1 MDLSTLEQI
10 DRELLL
16 ALNGS
21 HSLFADTL
29 MMTFTSAWT
38 WVPLYIALLYVIIKN
53 NENMQ
58 QILLILCSV
67 ALCIFL
73 ADGISSGLIKPLVG
87 RFRPTQDPIIKYQ
100 VDVVNGY
107 RGGMYGFFSSHAA
120 NTFSICIFLCMVI
133 RNKILTL
140 GLLSWSLIN
149 CWTRIYLGVHY
160 PGDILCGLVWGFV
173 VGMSVYLLYRFLYK
187 RISTDMNFVSS
198 QYTSTGYALLDIDII
213 LSVLMLTYMYA
224 LLRATIFI

>member
-58 QILLILCSV
+58 QIILIPCSV

-149 CWTRIYLGVHY
+149 CWSPIYLHVHY
-160 PGDILCGLVWGFV
+160 PRHIPCGLVWGFV
-173 VGMSVYLLYRFLYK
+173 VGMSVYLFYRFLYK

>member
-21 HSLFADTL
+21 HSLFVDTL

-38 WVPLYIALLYVIIKN
+38 WVPLYVSLFYVVIKN
-53 NENMQ
+53 NESMQ

-73 ADGISSGLIKPLVG
+73 SDGISSGIIKPLIG
-87 RFRPTQDPIIKYQ
+87 RFRPTQDPMIKYQ
-100 VDVVNGY
+100 IDIVNGY

-133 RNKILTL
+133 RNKILTF

-149 CWTRIYLGVHY
+149 CWSRIYLGVHY
-160 PGDILCGLVWGFV
+160 PGDILCGLVWGFI
-173 VGMSVYLLYRFLYK
+173 VGMSIYVIYRFFYK
-187 RISTDMNFVSS
+187 RISADMNFVSS
-198 QYTSTGYALLDIDII
+198 QYTSTGYALSDIDII
-213 LSVLMLTYMYA
+213 VSMLMLTYMYA
-224 LLRATIFI
+224 LMRATIFI

>member
-1 MDLSTLEQI
+1 
-10 DRELLL
+10 LLL

-21 HSLFADTL
+21 HSLFVDTL

-38 WVPLYIALLYVIIKN
+38 WVPLYVSLFYVVIKN
-53 NENMQ
+53 NESMQ

-73 ADGISSGLIKPLVG
+73 SDGISSGIIKPLIG
-87 RFRPTQDPIIKYQ
+87 RFRPTQDPMIKYQ
-100 VDVVNGY
+100 IDIVNGY

-133 RNKILTL
+133 RNKILTF

-149 CWTRIYLGVHY
+149 CWSRIYLGVHY
-160 PGDILCGLVWGFV
+160 PGDILCGLVWGFI
-173 VGMSVYLLYRFLYK
+173 VGMSIYVIYRFFYK
-187 RISTDMNFVSS
+187 RISADMNFVSS
-198 QYTSTGYALLDIDII
+198 QYTSTGYALSDIDII
-213 LSVLMLTYMYA
+213 VSMLMLTYMYA
-224 LLRATIFI
+224 LMRATIFI

>member
-38 WVPLYIALLYVIIKN
+38 WVPLYVSLFYVVIKN

-67 ALCIFL
+67 VLCIFL
-73 ADGISSGLIKPLVG
+73 SDGISSGVIKPLTE

-100 VDVVNGY
+100 IDVVNGY

-120 NTFSICIFLCMVI
+120 NTFSICIFLCLVI
-133 RNKILTL
+133 RNRILTL
-140 GLLSWSLIN
+140 ALLSWSLLN

-160 PGDILCGLVWGFV
+160 PGDILCGLIWGGI
-173 VGMSVYLLYRFLYK
+173 VGLFIYYIYLFLYK
-187 RISTDMNFVSS
+187 KISTDMNFISS
-198 QYTSTGYALLDIDII
+198 QYTSTGYALSDIDII
-213 LSVLMLTYMYA
+213 VSVLMLTYMYA
-224 LLRATIFI
+224 LMRATIFI

>member
-21 HSLFADTL
+21 HSLFVDTL

-38 WVPLYIALLYVIIKN
+38 WVPLYVSLFYVVIKN
-53 NENMQ
+53 NESMQ

-73 ADGISSGLIKPLVG
+73 SDGISSGIIKPLIG
-87 RFRPTQDPIIKYQ
+87 RFRPTQDPMIKYQ
-100 VDVVNGY
+100 IDIVNGY

-133 RNKILTL
+133 RNKILTF

-149 CWTRIYLGVHY
+149 CWSRIYLGVHY
-160 PGDILCGLVWGFV
+160 PGDILCGLVWGFI
-173 VGMSVYLLYRFLYK
+173 VGMSIYVIYRFFYK
-187 RISTDMNFVSS
+187 RISADMNFVSS
-198 QYTSTGYALLDIDII
+198 QYTSTGYALSDIDII
-213 LSVLMLTYMYA
+213 VSVLMLTYMYA
-224 LLRATIFI
+224 LMRATIFI

>member
-173 VGMSVYLLYRFLYK
+173 VGMSVYLFYRFLYK

>member
-73 ADGISSGLIKPLVG
+73 ADGISSGIIKPLVG
-87 RFRPTQDPIIKYQ
+87 RFRPTQDPMIKYQ
-100 VDVVNGY
+100 VDVVNDY

-173 VGMSVYLLYRFLYK
+173 VGMSIYLVYRFLYK

-224 LLRATIFI
+224 LMRATIFI

>member
-21 HSLFADTL
+21 DSLFADTL
-29 MMTFTSAWT
+29 MMTITSAWT

-58 QILLILCSV
+58 QIILILCSV

>member
-58 QILLILCSV
+58 QIILILCSV

-173 VGMSVYLLYRFLYK
+173 VGMSVYLFYRFLYK